1 MVRERWLN
9 LNGRWE
15 FEIDNGRS
23 GRDRK
28 LHEAKRLNG
37 CIVVP
42 FCPESKLPGV
52 ERKDFMAAVWYRREF
67 SVPADRDL
75 IEVISGL
82 RGPHAM
88 KCFTAF
94 HARGLGT
101 IRAFLFAR
109 EGPVSHSH

>member
-1 MVRERWLN
+1 MFRLIAFASWLVAKLTSRSWSDLSHRSDAIPRPEYPRPQMVRERWLN

-52 ERKDFMAAVWYRREF
+52 ERKDF
-67 SVPADRDL
+67 
-75 IEVISGL
+75 
-82 RGPHAM
+82 
-88 KCFTAF
+88 
-94 HARGLGT
+94 
-101 IRAFLFAR
+101 
-109 EGPVSHSH
+109 